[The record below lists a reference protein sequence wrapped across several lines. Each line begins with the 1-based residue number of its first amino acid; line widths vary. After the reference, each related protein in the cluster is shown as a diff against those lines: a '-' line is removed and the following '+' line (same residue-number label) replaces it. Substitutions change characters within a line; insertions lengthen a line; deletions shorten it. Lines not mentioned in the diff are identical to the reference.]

1 MLRRVAEMNQ
11 NRDAQPNL
19 QLFTGCILMLSSVSR
34 AALSDVDAF
43 LNDGSYDF
51 HQMRQL
57 NALRRRLAAYAAIA
71 DHYHAATARG
81 ARR

>member
-1 MLRRVAEMNQ
+1 
-11 NRDAQPNL
+11 
-19 QLFTGCILMLSSVSR
+19 MLSSVSR

-81 ARR
+81 VRR